1 MGNVKICSFTDGI
14 MNDLS
19 GLSLSNIKER
29 LLNGSPLIVYDF
41 DGREEEADMVFYAGA
56 VTWKSIN
63 QLRKDAG
70 GLICY
75 VTGKEEAQKIGLN
88 FLTDEWKTH
97 PIYQK
102 LIKRPSY
109 GDYPSFTMW
118 VNHVSVGTGISDSDR
133 ANTIRELHNLL
144 TDHIQNKEEFF
155 QRNFYAP
162 GHVPV
167 LASRGLNERRGHTEL
182 VSHIAELA
190 GLPRSM
196 VIAEMLGDGKS
207 LKKANAEEY
216 ASKNNLIFLEGK
228 EIIKG

>member
-1 MGNVKICSFTDGI
+1 MT
-14 MNDLS
+14 DLS
-19 GLSLSNIKER
+19 GSSLSNIKER

-75 VTGKEEAQKIGLN
+75 VTGRDEAGTIGLN
-88 FLTDEWKTH
+88 FLTDEWRKH
-97 PIYQK
+97 PVYQN
-102 LIKRPSY
+102 LIKKPSY
-109 GDYPSFTMW
+109 GDYPSFMMW

-144 TDHIQNKEEFF
+144 TDHVQNKGEYFLK
-155 QRNFYAP
+155 NFYAP

-167 LASRGLNERRGHTEL
+167 LASRGLDERKGHTEL
-182 VSHIAELA
+182 VSHIADLV

-207 LKKANAEEY
+207 LKRAGAEEY
-216 ASKNNLIFLEGK
+216 ASRNNLIFLEGK
-228 EIIKG
+228 EIIKS

>member
-1 MGNVKICSFTDGI
+1 

-29 LLNGSPLIVYDF
+29 LLEGSPLIVYDF

-75 VTGKEEAQKIGLN
+75 VTGKEEARTIGLN
-88 FLTDEWKTH
+88 FLTEEWKTH
-97 PIYQK
+97 PIYQN

-144 TDHIQNKEEFF
+144 TDHVQNKEEFF
-155 QRNFYAP
+155 LRNFYAP

-167 LASRGLNERRGHTEL
+167 LASRGLNERKGHTEL
-182 VSHIAELA
+182 VSHIAELV

-207 LKKANAEEY
+207 LTRAKAKEY
-216 ASKNNLIFLEGK
+216 ASRNKVIFLEGK
-228 EIIKG
+228 EIIEG

>member
-1 MGNVKICSFTDGI
+1 

-29 LLNGSPLIVYDF
+29 LLEGSPLIVYDF

-75 VTGKEEAQKIGLN
+75 VTGKEEARTIGLN
-88 FLTDEWKTH
+88 FLTEEWKTH
-97 PIYQK
+97 PIYQN

-144 TDHIQNKEEFF
+144 TDHVQNKEEFF
-155 QRNFYAP
+155 LRNFYAP

-167 LASRGLNERRGHTEL
+167 LASRGLNERKGHTEL
-182 VSHIAELA
+182 VSHIAELV

-207 LKKANAEEY
+207 LTRAKAKEY
-216 ASKNNLIFLEGK
+216 ASRNKLIFLEGK
-228 EIIKG
+228 EIIEG

>member
-1 MGNVKICSFTDGI
+1 MS
-14 MNDLS
+14 DLS
-19 GLSLSNIKER
+19 SLSLSNIKKGLIE
-29 LLNGSPLIVYDF
+29 GMPLIVYDF
-41 DGREEEADMVFYAGA
+41 DGREEETDMVFYAGA

-75 VTGKEEAQKIGLN
+75 VTGQEEARDLGLN
-88 FLTDEWKTH
+88 FLTEEWKTH
-97 PIYQK
+97 PVYQN

-118 VNHVSVGTGISDSDR
+118 VNHVSVSTGISDVDR

-144 TDHIQNKEEFF
+144 TDHVENKEQFF
-155 QRNFYAP
+155 MKHFYAP

-167 LASRGLNERRGHTEL
+167 LASRGLKERKGHTEL
-182 VSHIAELA
+182 VSHIAELV

-207 LKKANAEEY
+207 LKRANAEEY
-216 ASKNNLIFLEGK
+216 ALRNNLTFLEGK
-228 EIIKG
+228 DIIRA